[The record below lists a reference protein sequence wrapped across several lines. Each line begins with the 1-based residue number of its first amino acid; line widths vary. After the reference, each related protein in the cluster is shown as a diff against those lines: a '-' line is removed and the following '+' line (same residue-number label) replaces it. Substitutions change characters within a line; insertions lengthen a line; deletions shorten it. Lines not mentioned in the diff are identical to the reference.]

1 MKVGLEINSEDYMAK
16 KLTSPIPA
24 ETKAEETKTVSEA
37 VAPKAPE
44 VAPKVED
51 KPADKKPEAKKPEAK
66 KPAAKKP
73 VAKKSAAKKPAA
85 KKTTTSKAEK
95 KAAAT
100 KAEKPAVKKAPAKKA
115 ATKAEKKATTPK
127 AAAKTADKPAVKKA
141 SEKKAATTKKPAAPK
156 AAAKSA
162 EKPAVKK
169 PAAKKAATQKTA
181 AKKPVT
187 KKASP
192 KAETAKKERKSKNT
206 MSYNA
211 VVAIAQNALN
221 GIKVSSKISK
231 IPVNVILHGAAEG
244 TFYILIEDG
253 KVDVQPY
260 RYEDSAADF
269 KISADNFI
277 ALVNGKF
284 EISVGM
290 SNRTLEITGDYKK
303 AMIACFALFSNK

>member
-1 MKVGLEINSEDYMAK
+1 LEINSEDYMAK
-16 KLTSPIPA
+16 KLTSPVPA
-24 ETKAEETKTVSEA
+24 ETKLEEIKAVPEA

-51 KPADKKPEAKKPEAK
+51 KPVEKKTEAKKPAEKKPVEKKPAAKKPAAKKPAAKKAASAKKAAAPKAEKKPVTPKAPKVEKKPVEKKPAAPKAPKAEKKVAAPKTPKAPKAAAKKPAAKKAVAPKAEKPVAK

-73 VAKKSAAKKPAA
+73 VAKKP
-85 KKTTTSKAEK
+85 
-95 KAAAT
+95 
-100 KAEKPAVKKAPAKKA
+100 
-115 ATKAEKKATTPK
+115 
-127 AAAKTADKPAVKKA
+127 
-141 SEKKAATTKKPAAPK
+141 
-156 AAAKSA
+156 
-162 EKPAVKK
+162 
-169 PAAKKAATQKTA
+169 A
-181 AKKPVT
+181 AKKPVA
-187 KKASP
+187 KKTTA
-192 KAETAKKERKSKNT
+192 KAESTAKKERKSKNT
-206 MSYNA
+206 MNYNA
-211 VVAIAQNALN
+211 VVKIAQNALN

-277 ALVNGKF
+277 ALANGKF